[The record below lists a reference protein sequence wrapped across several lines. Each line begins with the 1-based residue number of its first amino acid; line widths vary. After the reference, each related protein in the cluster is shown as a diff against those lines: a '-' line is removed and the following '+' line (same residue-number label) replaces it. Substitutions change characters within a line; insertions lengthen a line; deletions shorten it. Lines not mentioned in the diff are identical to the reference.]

1 MNNPSTAKRSPPEIP
16 VWHKLCLTIE
26 EAAAY
31 SHIGEHTLRKIAHDP
46 KNKSI
51 ILQIGTKTVFKRAE
65 FEDFIAGLHE
75 V

>member
-31 SHIGEHTLRKIAHDP
+31 SHIGEHKLRKIANDP

-51 ILQIGTKTVFKRAE
+51 IL
-65 FEDFIAGLHE
+65 
-75 V
+75 

>member
-1 MNNPSTAKRSPPEIP
+1 MNNPSAAKRSPPEIP

-31 SHIGEHTLRKIAHDP
+31 SNIGEHKLRKIARDP
-46 KNKSI
+46 NNRNI
-51 ILQIGTKTVFKRAE
+51 ILQIGTKTAFKRAE

>member
-1 MNNPSTAKRSPPEIP
+1 MDNPSAAKRSPPEIP

-31 SHIGEHTLRKIAHDP
+31 SHIGEHKLRKIAHDP
-46 KNKSI
+46 NNRNI

-65 FEDFIAGLHE
+65 FEEFITGLHE

>member
-31 SHIGEHTLRKIAHDP
+31 SNIGEHKLRKIARDP
-46 KNKSI
+46 NNRNI
-51 ILQIGTKTVFKRAE
+51 ILQIGTKTAFKRAE